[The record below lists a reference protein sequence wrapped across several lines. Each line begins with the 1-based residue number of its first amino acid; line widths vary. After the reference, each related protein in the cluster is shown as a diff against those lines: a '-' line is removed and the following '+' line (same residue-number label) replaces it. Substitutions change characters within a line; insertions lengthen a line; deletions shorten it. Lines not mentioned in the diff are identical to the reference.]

1 MAMQTRLARL
11 ARLEAATA
19 AETMPTVIEYH
30 RPIVVSGGDSRR
42 GTYVIEGSQVTFYA
56 ASAAEY
62 EEASNSYAN
71 DRHIILIAVDARCID
86 FQQEGDEQ

>member
-1 MAMQTRLARL
+1 MAMTLQARL
-11 ARLEAATA
+11 ARLEALEKAVQF
-19 AETMPTVIEYH
+19 PTVIEMH
-30 RPIVVSGGDSRR
+30 DCIPVAADDRRR

-71 DRHIILIAVDARCID
+71 DRHIIVISIDGRCID
-86 FQQEGDEQ
+86 FKH